1 MALTDLLKK
10 GRLEGA
16 WSYTT
21 EGVLWQI
28 QTGSNR
34 VLVGEDRE
42 IGKKETSFFCVER
55 RTGKILW
62 RNMNPGDRWWI
73 GVEAVTDEVV
83 VFHGFASPDMPGHKS
98 ITVADLE
105 SGRVLWSNPDL
116 KFIALGQGSITA
128 CAESYGK
135 RELVQ
140 VAPLTGEILKKLDA
154 EVVELRPPSGG
165 EKESGDGLLLPSP
178 VRGEAEREPAIAHCL
193 NRNVTA
199 GLHPAQVLLLDS
211 NGLVIVQ
218 ISEPRGRRQEG
229 HPDLHTVLKIID
241 RGDGRVLYSA
251 ILEEH
256 ASAVSPHFFVQDGLL
271 YYVSERKTLSALFIS
286 SGSFRDRVGQK
297 DPA

>member
-1 MALTDLLKK
+1 MALSDLLKK

-34 VLVGEDRE
+34 FLVGEDRE
-42 IGKKETSFFCVER
+42 IGKKETSFFCIER
-55 RTGKILW
+55 RTGRIRW
-62 RNMNPGDRWWI
+62 RNVNPGDRWWI

-116 KFIALGQGSITA
+116 RFIALEQGSIIA
-128 CAESYGK
+128 GAESYGK
-135 RELVQ
+135 RQVVQ
-140 VAPLTGEILKKLDA
+140 VAPLTGEVLKKLDP
-154 EVVELRPPSGG
+154 EVVELRPPSRE
-165 EKESGDGLLLPSP
+165 EKEAGDGLLLPSP
-178 VRGEAEREPAIAHCL
+178 VQDETEKEPAIVHCL
-193 NRNVTA
+193 NRNVTV
-199 GLHPAQVLLLDS
+199 GTHPAQVLLLDFS
-211 NGLVIVQ
+211 GLVILQ
-218 ISEPRGRRQEG
+218 ISEPRARRQEG
-229 HPDLHTVLKIID
+229 HPDLHTVLKIVD
-241 RGDGRVLYSA
+241 RGDGRVLYSD
-251 ILEEH
+251 ILQEH
-256 ASAVSPHFFVQDGLL
+256 ASVVSPHFFVQDGLL